1 MVNNKKVGIAFIVV
15 GIMVLFFVTV
25 TNSKNINS
33 IPFLL
38 MMLPVSIVSLGM
50 FVVIKND
57 KSNRISY
64 ISILVIS
71 LVYFL
76 IQFML
81 TE

>member
-1 MVNNKKVGIAFIVV
+1 MIRDKKVGIAFIVV
-15 GIMVLFFVTV
+15 GILFLIFVTV
-25 TNSKNINS
+25 TNSQNVHS

-38 MMLPVSIVSLGM
+38 IMLPVSIVTLGM

-64 ISILVIS
+64 ISIFVIS

-81 TE
+81 N